1 MLESLLRLHQLT
13 DSDHNF
19 TTTPKIIARQS
30 AKNSV
35 TILGRTFIFELNPL
49 PNRSL
54 NTR

>member
-1 MLESLLRLHQLT
+1 MLKRLLHVHQLI
-13 DSDHNF
+13 DSDHKF

-49 PNRSL
+49 PVRSP